1 MFSLGPSK
9 LHSWSCLPQLSSL
22 WTWYYVLFPEAYL
35 RSSGSD
41 SFLSSGSKTEV
52 GIKEPLQRFWP
63 KQRNPLNI
71 ALPSEPA
78 QHLEGGGVVQPALA
92 PGIQR
97 QGCGWRRQ
105 EVTPRTT
112 TALLSNVPSQPSSRS
127 SLSSCCTDPSSI
139 WASPRASGHGREKL
153 GGRMTAS

>member
-78 QHLEGGGVVQPALA
+78 QHLEGGGCGPACTRSRNSETGLWLEA
-92 PGIQR
+92 AGSNPKD
-97 QGCGWRRQ
+97 
-105 EVTPRTT
+105 PP
-112 TALLSNVPSQPSSRS
+112 LLSCQMSLLSPPRGLVSVLAALIPPPSGP
-127 SLSSCCTDPSSI
+127 LPG
-139 WASPRASGHGREKL
+139 PL
-153 GGRMTAS
+153 GMAERNWEVG